1 MNPVGKVDIRQTLR
15 LRRRDKVRGAT
26 EETMTNKTRREF
38 VKTAATAAAA
48 GLAASLLQVS
58 PVNANPLNLPIG
70 LQLYTVGKEMDA
82 DPAGTLRSVARTG
95 YKQVELS
102 PIGKTPAKE
111 LKRMLDDNGL
121 ANPSGHYM
129 LSDLM
134 SKLPEM
140 IELAHLFGQQFM
152 VVTIPWV
159 SDTSRFKVEPPDDQ
173 MALFL
178 AVIRG
183 LTLDDWKWN
192 ADEFNQI
199 GEQIKKAGLQLAY
212 HNHNFEWRTYDGV
225 VAYDEFLKRTDPAL
239 VKLELDCGWAA
250 VAGQDPTN
258 YLTKYPER
266 YNLLH
271 LKDFHK
277 GFTPRTAIRGERD
290 TGPLE
295 GTELG
300 RGAIDYA
307 KVLAAARRAKIR
319 AQFVEQ
325 EPPFTEMTALEA
337 IKVNYEYLK
346 NLKV

>member
-1 MNPVGKVDIRQTLR
+1 MKNT
-15 LRRRDKVRGAT
+15 
-26 EETMTNKTRREF
+26 TRREF
-38 VKTAATAAAA
+38 VKSTATAAAA

-173 MALFL
+173 MALFF

-192 ADEFNQI
+192 AEQFNKL
-199 GEQIKKAGLQLAY
+199 GEPIKKAGLQLAY
-212 HNHNFEWRTYDGV
+212 HNHNFEWRAYDGV
-225 VAYDEFLKRTDPAL
+225 VAYDEFLRLTDPTL
-239 VKLELDCGWAA
+239 VKLELDCGWTV
-250 VAGQDPTN
+250 VAGQDPAA
-258 YLTKYPER
+258 YLTKYSGR
-266 YNLLH
+266 YTLLH
-271 LKDFHK
+271 IKDFHK
-277 GFTPRTAIRGERD
+277 NFKPRTTIRRD
-290 TGPLE
+290 EDSGSLKP
-295 GTELG
+295 TELG
-300 RGAIDYA
+300 KGAIDYS
-307 KVLAAARRAKIR
+307 KVLAAARKAEIH
-319 AQFVEQ
+319 ALFVEQ
-325 EPPFTEMTALEA
+325 EPPFTEMPALEA

-346 NLKV
+346 NLK